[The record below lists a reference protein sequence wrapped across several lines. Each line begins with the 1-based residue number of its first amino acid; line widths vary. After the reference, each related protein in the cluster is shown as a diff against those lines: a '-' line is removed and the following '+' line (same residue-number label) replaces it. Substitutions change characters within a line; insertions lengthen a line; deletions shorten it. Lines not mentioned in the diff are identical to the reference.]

1 MKHCNIRFNLND
13 YNNGGYTV
21 ETIGYN
27 KPEPARIICT
37 DRSSDDDPE
46 NKIVALIGKH
56 QRVCIYDTCGRSN
69 GFEKDALRL
78 VKTEFEDGDIVQ
90 FHNSSTIM
98 IGIFKKYG
106 AKDKQIFH
114 AAVALDENIVY
125 YNLCGFYYAMELA
138 TESQKK
144 FLFDCCKKEQKQ
156 WSADKHKMETIKDK
170 EFKFSLNPGNMCMM
184 RNSCKEKWTLCQ
196 FSHYDI
202 YIHKFCAAG
211 GNLFNMCKVYDENT
225 KHLLGTNNC

>member
-21 ETIGYN
+21 ETIGYD

-69 GFEKDALRL
+69 GFGKDALRL

-144 FLFDCCKKEQKQ
+144 FLFDCC
-156 WSADKHKMETIKDK
+156 
-170 EFKFSLNPGNMCMM
+170 
-184 RNSCKEKWTLCQ
+184 
-196 FSHYDI
+196 
-202 YIHKFCAAG
+202 
-211 GNLFNMCKVYDENT
+211 NLA
-225 KHLLGTNNC
+225 LGL